1 LDVAAL
7 RTPAGIGKTYTTVKT
22 VGAGQGTMGTNAL
35 VETHTTT
42 ESDAMGVHVRLRG
55 IKDLPLLESEE
66 IKGEYSG
73 IGAGNRLAALI
84 EIGLRPQRYTL
95 LTLGGGWQQ
104 PIIGVNPT
112 INIGTPSVN
121 LGVVPGTGRRPFG
134 SVGSVYD
141 DPVRNVSNWETLWVQ
156 ATLEFNPGQGWFYK
170 YRPALVQGWN
180 FNDQLKTPF
189 SSAISLRM
197 FNHPTGTDQG
207 IFYNASGTVVT
218 EGPASSGKLPTNG
231 WLYEV
236 NDITTLAVFE
246 TTQVWAE
253 VGMGQ
258 QIAGLSASNAVV
270 PANAYFNSALNVR
283 HKQLTVGA
291 GYAEDVYGPDDW
303 YRTFGIVIDSRS
315 PALVLVLML
324 VPSATRRPVVVICQ
338 GRILS

>member
-1 LDVAAL
+1 MSRLATGAAGVGLNVA
-7 RTPAGIGKTYTTVKT
+7 
-22 VGAGQGTMGTNAL
+22 GAYLSNQ
-35 VETHTTT
+35 
-42 ESDAMGVHVRLRG
+42 
-55 IKDLPLLESEE
+55 
-66 IKGEYSG
+66 
-73 IGAGNRLAALI
+73 AGNRARRANAQNAIDEQKRRLFALYGWKNI
-84 EIGLRPQRYTL
+84 SSNQAEDTRFMTERWGIDPNK
-95 LTLGGGWQQ
+95 LGGSFQQ
-104 PIIGVNPT
+104 GA
-112 INIGTPSVN
+112 
-121 LGVVPGTGRRPFG
+121 TGGLADITRM
-134 SVGSVYD
+134 
-141 DPVRNVSNWETLWVQ
+141 VQ

-270 PANAYFNSALNVR
+270 PANAYFNGALNVR
-283 HKQLTVGA
+283 
-291 GYAEDVYGPDDW
+291 
-303 YRTFGIVIDSRS
+303 YR
-315 PALVLVLML
+315 
-324 VPSATRRPVVVICQ
+324 RRPRRRPTTNRRRRSASRCWPN
-338 GRILS
+338 